1 MATATITRPVASD
14 LPVTAELTRRL
25 ATTNYDALP
34 EDVRT
39 LACQC
44 LLDFVAVTLA
54 GASEPLTG
62 LLRDEA
68 VEEGATPIASLIGH
82 PARVSPPQAALING
96 AASHALDYD
105 DVNLAMNGHPTV
117 TILPALVALAEAR
130 GASGRELLTAFVAGY
145 ETACRIGALVL
156 PGHYAQGFHATATLG
171 SFGAAA
177 ACAHLIGLNA
187 ETTAMALGIAGTQAA
202 GLKSMF
208 GTMCKPLHAGLAA
221 RNGLMA
227 AKLAA
232 RGFSSRPDV
241 LECAQGFAA
250 THGPDFHPQAALSD
264 AAVGFHLR
272 NNLFKYHAAC
282 YLTHAPIECAR
293 ALRDEHAIAPDAVQ
307 TAELRVQSGA
317 SAVCHI
323 LAPKTG
329 LEAKFSL
336 RQNTAFALAGIDTA
350 RLDTYS
356 ERVTDDPAVAR
367 LRDKVVVDFVP
378 GWPSTLAELRVTL
391 IDGRTL
397 TTRFDSGVPNRDL
410 GAQGH
415 RLAAKFFNLV
425 EPVLGRARAEQ
436 IAGAVGAVDRLE
448 RVSDLTRLCV
458 PQAAMP

>member
-1 MATATITRPVASD
+1 MTTATITRPAASD

-25 ATTNYDALP
+25 ATTNYAELP
-34 EDVRT
+34 EDVRA

-44 LLDFVAVTLA
+44 LLDFVAVSVA
-54 GASEPLTG
+54 GAGETLTG
-62 LLRDEA
+62 LLRNEA
-68 VEEGATPIASLIGH
+68 LEEGGTPIASLIGH
-82 PARVSPPQAALING
+82 PARVSPQQAALING

-105 DVNLAMNGHPTV
+105 DVNFAMNGHPTV

-130 GASGRELLTAFVAGY
+130 GASGRELLAAFVAGY

-187 ETTAMALGIAGTQAA
+187 ETTAIALGIAGTQAA

-232 RGFSSRPDV
+232 RGFSSRADV
-241 LECAQGFAA
+241 LECPQGFAA

-264 AAVGFHLR
+264 AAIGSHLR

-293 ALRDEHAIAPDAVQ
+293 ALRDEHAITPDAVR
-307 TAELRVQSGA
+307 TAELRVESGA

-336 RQNTAFALAGIDTA
+336 RLNTAFALAGIDTA

-356 ERVTDDPAVAR
+356 ERLTNDPAVVR

-378 GWPSTLAELRVTL
+378 GWPPTLAELRVEL
-391 IDGRTL
+391 LDGRTL
-397 TTRFDSGVPNRDL
+397 TTRFDSGVPSSDL
-410 GAQGH
+410 AAQGR
-415 RLAAKFFNLV
+415 RLVAKFFSLV
-425 EPVLGRARAEQ
+425 EPVLGRPRAEQ
-436 IAGAVGAVDRLE
+436 IAGAVIAFDRLE
-448 RVSDLTRLCV
+448 RASDLTRLCV
-458 PQAAMP
+458 PEAAMP

>member
-1 MATATITRPVASD
+1 MTTATITRPAASD

-25 ATTNYDALP
+25 ATTNYAELP
-34 EDVRT
+34 EDVRA

-44 LLDFVAVTLA
+44 LLDFVAVSVA
-54 GASEPLTG
+54 GAGETLTG
-62 LLRDEA
+62 LLRNEA
-68 VEEGATPIASLIGH
+68 LEEGGTPIASLIGH
-82 PARVSPPQAALING
+82 PARVSPQQAALING

-105 DVNLAMNGHPTV
+105 DVNFAMNGHPTV

-130 GASGRELLTAFVAGY
+130 GASGRELLAAFVAGY

-187 ETTAMALGIAGTQAA
+187 ETTAIALGIAGTQAA

-232 RGFSSRPDV
+232 RGFSSRADV
-241 LECAQGFAA
+241 LECPQGFAA

-264 AAVGFHLR
+264 AAIGSHLR

-293 ALRDEHAIAPDAVQ
+293 ALRDEHAITPDAVR
-307 TAELRVQSGA
+307 TAELRVESGA

-336 RQNTAFALAGIDTA
+336 RLNTAFALAGIDTA

-356 ERVTDDPAVAR
+356 ERLTNDPAVVR

-378 GWPSTLAELRVTL
+378 GWPPTLAELRVEL
-391 IDGRTL
+391 LDGRTL
-397 TTRFDSGVPNRDL
+397 TTRFDSGVPSSDL
-410 GAQGH
+410 AAQGR
-415 RLAAKFFNLV
+415 RLVAKFFSLV
-425 EPVLGRARAEQ
+425 EPVLGRPRAEQ
-436 IAGAVGAVDRLE
+436 IAGAVFAFDRLE
-448 RVSDLTRLCV
+448 RASDLTRLCV
-458 PQAAMP
+458 PEAAMP